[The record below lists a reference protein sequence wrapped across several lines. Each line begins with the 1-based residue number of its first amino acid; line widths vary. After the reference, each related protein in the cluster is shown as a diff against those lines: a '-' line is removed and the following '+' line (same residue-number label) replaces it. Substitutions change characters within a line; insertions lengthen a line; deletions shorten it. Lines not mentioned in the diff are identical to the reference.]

1 MTWLIALLLA
11 AFTAEARVTGLSV
24 ASVADR
30 TEVMILV
37 DGSVSAQHFMLDDGR
52 IVIDLTGVASA
63 PRLELPDFN
72 RGGIR
77 ELRLAPFQPNVAR
90 FVIALERH
98 NDYELVRE
106 NGRIRVTFPNTA
118 GSFDA
123 WNQTVGATASPAPA
137 PVAQP
142 VSLQPRAAAP
152 RQQQPPI
159 TITFRGESLTNVLAV
174 FSEHAGRTIIASSD
188 VQARAITAELRNLP
202 WDIAL
207 EGILEANGLTLRTL
221 PSGIILVEDISRRQ
235 ARQQAEETVTIA
247 IPIQYINA
255 DSIRQAISGL
265 LTPTIGRVTVNSA
278 SNSLLVTD
286 TESAVAR
293 VRDIVPQ
300 LDVKTPQVDI
310 TATIAFID
318 RTALAARRSTASWRV
333 DRT

>member
-24 ASVADR
+24 APVADR

-90 FVIALERH
+90 FVIALDRH
-98 NDYELVRE
+98 NTYELVRE

-137 PVAQP
+137 TVAQP

-174 FSEHAGRTIIASSD
+174 FSEHAGRTI
-188 VQARAITAELRNLP
+188 
-202 WDIAL
+202 
-207 EGILEANGLTLRTL
+207 
-221 PSGIILVEDISRRQ
+221 
-235 ARQQAEETVTIA
+235 
-247 IPIQYINA
+247 
-255 DSIRQAISGL
+255 
-265 LTPTIGRVTVNSA
+265 
-278 SNSLLVTD
+278 
-286 TESAVAR
+286 
-293 VRDIVPQ
+293 
-300 LDVKTPQVDI
+300 
-310 TATIAFID
+310 
-318 RTALAARRSTASWRV
+318 
-333 DRT
+333 